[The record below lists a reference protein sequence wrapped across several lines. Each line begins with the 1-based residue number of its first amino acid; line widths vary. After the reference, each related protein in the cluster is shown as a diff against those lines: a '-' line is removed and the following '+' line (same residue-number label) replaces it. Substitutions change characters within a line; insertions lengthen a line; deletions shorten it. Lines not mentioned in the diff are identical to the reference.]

1 MPRSRGWVALICGA
15 LASVPSQLAAQVA
28 AVPPVA
34 VARELVKA
42 GKVDS
47 ARALLRQVVDSQS
60 TASAGERVEAW
71 VLAGIV
77 EYYYGS
83 DSAVTDAFRHALA
96 LSPEAQVQLPDPALQ
111 QRFERLRP
119 PPPKPIAAALDS
131 VIDCVPRCK
140 HDVEAPQL
148 RSPLGPTGTATSAGE
163 FSSSRVYVVA
173 LAVVDTLGRVESVEV
188 VSATAP
194 PSFTESFV
202 SQLKQSSYR
211 PARLHGRPVRV
222 RIEVRL
228 EVRGERVR

>member
-1 MPRSRGWVALICGA
+1 MRQCRGWVALICGA

-34 VARELVKA
+34 AARELVKA

-77 EYYYGS
+77 EYHYGS
-83 DSAVTDAFRHALA
+83 DSAVTDAFRHVLA
-96 LSPEAQVQLPDPALQ
+96 LSPETQVQLPDPALQ

-119 PPPKPIAAALDS
+119 NPIAAAVDS

-148 RSPLGPTGTATSAGE
+148 RSPLAPTGSETSARE
-163 FSSSRVYVVA
+163 FGSSRVYVIA
-173 LAVVDTLGRVESVEV
+173 HAVVDTLGRVESVDLV
-188 VSATAP
+188 TSTAP
-194 PSFTESFV
+194 SSFTESFL
-202 SQLKQSSYR
+202 SQLRQNRYT
-211 PARLHGRPVRV
+211 PARLHGHPVRV

-228 EVRGERVR
+228 EVPNRPRMP